1 MLVLLLLLISLSVFP
16 VQLWLCFSDK
26 RPAVKLIPVYYVG
39 VHLVGSLILALSP
52 SLFGAA
58 RDNALVG
65 AVLLMIGLFLAFSLF
80 LAWAGWG
87 IVHVVQK
94 RRK

>member
-1 MLVLLLLLISLSVFP
+1 MLVLLFLILCLSVFP

-26 RPAVKLIPVYYVG
+26 RLAVKLIPVYYVAA
-39 VHLVGSLILALSP
+39 HLSGSLILALSP
-52 SLFGAA
+52 QWFGSAQ
-58 RDNALVG
+58 DNALVG
-65 AVLLMIGLFLAFSLF
+65 AFLLMIGLFLAFSVF
-80 LAWAGWG
+80 LAWLSRG